1 MNEKQIVH
9 VFSTNYAGSHFLAL
23 QLASHSKCAS
33 VGEFK
38 MFKEG
43 VNKKVKSCN
52 ICESD
57 EECPLFKGLTKHPVK
72 ELYKHVFINL
82 EALEPD
88 VHTIVDNSKK
98 PRWARRF
105 INMQGVKQK
114 YIHLIRDPRA
124 LIRRWMLLY
133 QTIEQKKKVRFKT
146 ARRCW
151 CNGWNIL
158 TDSQVNVYI
167 WKWLYH
173 NRLITNFLNRYNPDF
188 RIVTY
193 YDLVTNTDG
202 KLSELMNWIGFD
214 YEPEQKEYWKFTH
227 HCAVNKNYFQAPE
240 DGEKIFDQR
249 WKEFLDEETQMKVST
264 HPVILSYLDEIG
276 LHLEDYGITS
286 NQL

>member
-9 VFSTNYAGSHFLAL
+9 VFSTNYAGSHFLAR
-23 QLASHSKCAS
+23 QLASHSKCAL

-43 VNKKVKSCN
+43 INKKVNLCN

-57 EECPLFKGLTKHPVK
+57 EECPLFKGLTKRPVK

-88 VHTIVDNSKK
+88 VHTIIDTSKK
-98 PRWARRF
+98 SRWARRF
-105 INMQGVKQK
+105 INMPGVKQK

-124 LIRRWMLLY
+124 LTRRWMLLY
-133 QTIEQKKKVRFKT
+133 QTSKQKKKVRFKT

-151 CNGWNIL
+151 RNIWSIL
-158 TDSQVNVYI
+158 TGSELNIYVC
-167 WKWLYH
+167 KWLYH
-173 NRLITNFLNRYNPDF
+173 NRLITNFINRYNLDS

-193 YDLVTNTDG
+193 HDLVTNTDG

-227 HCAVNKNYFQAPE
+227 HSGVNKHYFQSPE
-240 DGEKIFDQR
+240 DGKKIFDLR
-249 WKEFLDEETQMKVST
+249 WKEFLDEETQRKVST
-264 HPVILSYLDEIG
+264 HPVILSYLAEIG
-276 LHLEDYGITS
+276 LHLEDCGITS
-286 NQL
+286 NQS